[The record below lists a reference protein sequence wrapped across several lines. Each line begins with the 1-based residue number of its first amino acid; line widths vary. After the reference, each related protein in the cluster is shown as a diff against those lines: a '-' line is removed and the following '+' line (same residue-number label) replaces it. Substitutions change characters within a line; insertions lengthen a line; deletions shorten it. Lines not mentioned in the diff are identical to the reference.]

1 MIEDRLQAFP
11 RIQLGSVPTPLHH
24 APRLSAALGGPEI
37 WFKRDDLTGFGLG
50 GNKVRTLEYVIGD
63 ALERGADTLVTG
75 GRTFSNH
82 VRITLAACNSLG
94 LQGVGVLR
102 RDPTTDHA
110 NHFLDKLLG
119 GSLVYPD
126 VSDSDGLDAAMAEEA
141 DARRQAGAKPY
152 LIPRGGATAVGC
164 LGYAVASLELQQQL
178 EEADLTPRAVIS
190 ATGSGCTLAGLAFG
204 AQVLRATYAL
214 YGITATRSADATRA
228 QVDRL
233 VGEAA
238 TLLNLSDY
246 GNPSTVRLFD
256 NYRGEGPGIPS
267 PEGREAIELVAR
279 TEGILLDPVYSGKG
293 MAGLVD
299 LIRQGEFKTADRV
312 VFLHTGGLPSVFD
325 L

>member
-1 MIEDRLQAFP
+1 MIKDRLRAFP
-11 RIQLGSVPTPLHH
+11 RIQLGSVPTPLHR

-50 GNKVRTLEYVIGD
+50 GNKVRTLEYVIAD
-63 ALERGADTLVTG
+63 ALEHGADTLVTG

-94 LQGVGVLR
+94 LHGVGVLR

-119 GSLVYPD
+119 GSLVYPE
-126 VSDSDGLDAAMAEEA
+126 VSDSDGLDAAMAQEA

-178 EEADLTPRAVIS
+178 EAADLTPRAVIS
-190 ATGSGCTLAGLAFG
+190 ATGSGCTLAGLALG
-204 AQVLRATYAL
+204 AQVLRATYVL

-228 QVDRL
+228 QIDRL

-238 TLLNLSDY
+238 TLLDLSDP
-246 GNPSTVRLFD
+246 GNPNVRLFD
-256 NYRGEGPGIPS
+256 SYRGEGPGIPS
-267 PEGREAIELVAR
+267 PQGREAIELVAR
-279 TEGILLDPVYSGKG
+279 TEGILLDPVYSGKA

-299 LIRQGEFKTADRV
+299 LIRQGEFQSEDRV
-312 VFLHTGGLPSVFD
+312 IFLHTGGLPSVFD